1 MEFITDESLKQKM
14 IAKGKYIDASLVKL
28 NIPANIVALVDKN
41 IAQKYKILPFNY
53 DEEHQTLYI
62 VCNEDAL
69 LEQDEIEDIFST
81 RLNATIKLV
90 LTDNYNLK
98 EALKYYYK
106 VDLNTQ
112 SMAHEVQENIEDNAP
127 ILNKVKNIIADA
139 IEFGA
144 SDIHFLPYKFNNCY
158 SIKILYR
165 INGKNVNH
173 SADYDFTENEIPRIS
188 MAIKRLDTS
197 ASSDMLRKN
206 MPNKGSFLTKDK
218 LGNDVDVRISTM
230 PMVSGMEKVVLRLQQ
245 FLSKQ
250 KTLYDIGYLSKDID
264 IIKNQLKICPT
275 GLFIITGPTG
285 SGKTTTLHAQIGEV
299 VKNADY
305 EKIVVTIED
314 PVEIYNPNYCQVQ
327 IHETEDNA
335 TNFSSQK
342 ALQVILRQDPEI
354 ILYNEIRN
362 KTDAETVIQAGA
374 TGHQVFTTL
383 HANDCITAISR
394 LLDLGVSK
402 VSLLNQVNLISSQRL
417 IGILCP
423 HCQRE
428 YKLSESDKILLSE
441 SDKILLSEEEYNRLS
456 TIDLKQVGTVEQ
468 RNNCPHCNHT
478 GYINRIAIVEYVLF
492 NDDLKDILYHTSS
505 MKEIKEALKKNKFIS
520 MWEKGLDYV
529 VAGKTSLIELYNQIG
544 NKDAINNLINNL

>member
-14 IAKGKYIDASLVKL
+14 IDKGKYIDVSLVKL

-81 RLNATIKLV
+81 KLNATIKLV

-144 SDIHFLPYKFNNCY
+144 SDIHFLPYKFNNRY

-423 HCQRE
+423 YCQRE
-428 YKLSESDKILLSE
+428 YKLSE

-456 TIDLKQVGTVEQ
+456 TIDLKQIGTVEQ

>member
-14 IAKGKYIDASLVKL
+14 IDKGKYIDASLVKL

-81 RLNATIKLV
+81 KLNATIKLV

-144 SDIHFLPYKFNNCY
+144 SDIHFLPYKFNNRY

-342 ALQVILRQDPEI
+342 ALQVILRQDLEI

-441 SDKILLSEEEYNRLS
+441 EEYNRLS
-456 TIDLKQVGTVEQ
+456 TIDLKQIGTVEQ

>member
-14 IAKGKYIDASLVKL
+14 IDKGKYIDASLVKL

-81 RLNATIKLV
+81 KLNATIKLV

-144 SDIHFLPYKFNNCY
+144 SDIHFLPYKFNNRY

-428 YKLSESDKILLSE
+428 YKLFE

-456 TIDLKQVGTVEQ
+456 TIDLKQIGTVEQ

>member
-14 IAKGKYIDASLVKL
+14 IDKGKYIDASLVKL

-81 RLNATIKLV
+81 KLNATIKLV

-144 SDIHFLPYKFNNCY
+144 SDIHFLPYKFNNRY

-264 IIKNQLKICPT
+264 IIKKQLKICPT

-441 SDKILLSEEEYNRLS
+441 EEYNRLS
-456 TIDLKQVGTVEQ
+456 TIDLKQIGTVEQ

>member
-428 YKLSESDKILLSE
+428 YKLSESDKILLS
-441 SDKILLSEEEYNRLS
+441 KEEYNRLS
-456 TIDLKQVGTVEQ
+456 TIGLKQIGTVEQ
-468 RNNCPHCNHT
+468 RNSCPHCNHT

>member
-14 IAKGKYIDASLVKL
+14 IAKGKYIDASLAKL

-441 SDKILLSEEEYNRLS
+441 EEYNRLS

>member
-14 IAKGKYIDASLVKL
+14 IDKGKYIDVSLVKL

-81 RLNATIKLV
+81 KLNATIKLV

-144 SDIHFLPYKFNNCY
+144 SDIHFLPYKFNNRY

-402 VSLLNQVNLISSQRL
+402 VSLLNQVSLISSQRL

-441 SDKILLSEEEYNRLS
+441 EEYNRLS
-456 TIDLKQVGTVEQ
+456 TIDLKQIGTVEQ

>member
-14 IAKGKYIDASLVKL
+14 IDKGKYIDASLVKL

-81 RLNATIKLV
+81 KLNATIKLV

-144 SDIHFLPYKFNNCY
+144 SDIHFLPYKFNNRY

-218 LGNDVDVRISTM
+218 LENDVDVRISTM

-428 YKLSESDKILLSE
+428 YKLSESDKILLS
-441 SDKILLSEEEYNRLS
+441 KEEYNRLS
-456 TIDLKQVGTVEQ
+456 TIDLKQIGTVEQ

-544 NKDAINNLINNL
+544 NKDALNNLINNL

>member
-14 IAKGKYIDASLVKL
+14 IDKGKYIDASLVKL

-81 RLNATIKLV
+81 KLNATIKLV

-112 SMAHEVQENIEDNAP
+112 SIAHEVQENIEDNAP

-144 SDIHFLPYKFNNCY
+144 SDIHFLPYKFNNRY

-441 SDKILLSEEEYNRLS
+441 EEYNRLS
-456 TIDLKQVGTVEQ
+456 TIDLKQIGTVEQ

>member
-144 SDIHFLPYKFNNCY
+144 SDIHFLPYKFNNRY

-299 VKNADY
+299 VKKNADY

-428 YKLSESDKILLSE
+428 YKLSESDKILLS
-441 SDKILLSEEEYNRLS
+441 KEEYNRLS
-456 TIDLKQVGTVEQ
+456 TIDLKQIGTVEQ

>member
-144 SDIHFLPYKFNNCY
+144 SDIHFLPYKFNNRY

-188 MAIKRLDTS
+188 IAIKRLDTS

-441 SDKILLSEEEYNRLS
+441 EEYNRLS

>member
-1 MEFITDESLKQKM
+1 MKRKM
-14 IAKGKYIDASLVKL
+14 IYAAISYMLGLFFASFFTGWKFVFFVIGLSTVIIGTLVL
-28 NIPANIVALVDKN
+28 FR
-41 IAQKYKILPFNY
+41 QKYGKAVFLAVFF
-53 DEEHQTLYI
+53 
-62 VCNEDAL
+62 VFAMGM
-69 LEQDEIEDIFST
+69 
-81 RLNATIKLV
+81 
-90 LTDNYNLK
+90 YNL
-98 EALKYYYK
+98 
-106 VDLNTQ
+106 
-112 SMAHEVQENIEDNAP
+112 
-127 ILNKVKNIIADA
+127 
-139 IEFGA
+139 
-144 SDIHFLPYKFNNCY
+144 
-158 SIKILYR
+158 
-165 INGKNVNH
+165 
-173 SADYDFTENEIPRIS
+173 
-188 MAIKRLDTS
+188 
-197 ASSDMLRKN
+197 
-206 MPNKGSFLTKDK
+206 
-218 LGNDVDVRISTM
+218 
-230 PMVSGMEKVVLRLQQ
+230 
-245 FLSKQ
+245 
-250 KTLYDIGYLSKDID
+250 
-264 IIKNQLKICPT
+264 
-275 GLFIITGPTG
+275 
-285 SGKTTTLHAQIGEV
+285 
-299 VKNADY
+299 KNADY

-428 YKLSESDKILLSE
+428 YKLSESDKILLS
-441 SDKILLSEEEYNRLS
+441 KEEYNRLS
-456 TIDLKQVGTVEQ
+456 TIDLKQIGTVEQ

>member
-14 IAKGKYIDASLVKL
+14 IDKGKYIDASLVKL

-441 SDKILLSEEEYNRLS
+441 EEYNRLS

-505 MKEIKEALKKNKFIS
+505 MKEIKEVLKKNKFIS

>member
-14 IAKGKYIDASLVKL
+14 IDKGKYIDASLVKL

-81 RLNATIKLV
+81 KLNATIKLV

-441 SDKILLSEEEYNRLS
+441 EEYNRLS

-505 MKEIKEALKKNKFIS
+505 MKEIKEVLKKNKFIS

>member
-14 IAKGKYIDASLVKL
+14 IDKGKYIDASLVKL

-81 RLNATIKLV
+81 KLNATIKLV

-144 SDIHFLPYKFNNCY
+144 SDIHFLPYKFNNRY

-285 SGKTTTLHAQIGEV
+285 SGKTTTLHAKIGEV

-428 YKLSESDKILLSE
+428 YKLSELDKILLS
-441 SDKILLSEEEYNRLS
+441 KEEYNRLS
-456 TIDLKQVGTVEQ
+456 TIDLKQIGTVEQ

>member
-14 IAKGKYIDASLVKL
+14 IDKGKYIDASLVKL

-139 IEFGA
+139 TEFGA
-144 SDIHFLPYKFNNCY
+144 SDIHFLPYKFNNRY

-441 SDKILLSEEEYNRLS
+441 EEYNRLS
-456 TIDLKQVGTVEQ
+456 TIDLKQIGTVEQ

>member
-14 IAKGKYIDASLVKL
+14 IDKGKYIDASLVKL

-81 RLNATIKLV
+81 KLNATIKLV

-144 SDIHFLPYKFNNCY
+144 SDIHFLPYKFNNRY

-285 SGKTTTLHAQIGEV
+285 SGKTTTLHAKIGEV

-441 SDKILLSEEEYNRLS
+441 EEYNRLS
-456 TIDLKQVGTVEQ
+456 TIDLKQIGTVEQ
-468 RNNCPHCNHT
+468 RNNCLHCNHT

>member
-245 FLSKQ
+245 FWSKQ

-441 SDKILLSEEEYNRLS
+441 EEYNRLS

>member
-81 RLNATIKLV
+81 RLNAIIKLV

-441 SDKILLSEEEYNRLS
+441 EEYNRLS

>member
-14 IAKGKYIDASLVKL
+14 IDKGKYIDASLVKL

-81 RLNATIKLV
+81 KLNATIKLV

-144 SDIHFLPYKFNNCY
+144 SDIHFLPYKFNNRY

-423 HCQRE
+423 HCQRK
-428 YKLSESDKILLSE
+428 YKLSE

-456 TIDLKQVGTVEQ
+456 TIDLKQIGTVEQ

>member
-14 IAKGKYIDASLVKL
+14 IDKGKYIDASLVKL

-81 RLNATIKLV
+81 KLNATIKLV

-144 SDIHFLPYKFNNCY
+144 SDIHFLPYKFNNRY

-250 KTLYDIGYLSKDID
+250 KTLYDISYLSKDID

-441 SDKILLSEEEYNRLS
+441 EEYNRLS

>member
-14 IAKGKYIDASLVKL
+14 IDKGKYIDASLVKL

-81 RLNATIKLV
+81 KLNATIKLV

-144 SDIHFLPYKFNNCY
+144 SDIHFLPYKFNNRY

-230 PMVSGMEKVVLRLQQ
+230 PMISGMEKVVLRLQQ

-441 SDKILLSEEEYNRLS
+441 EEYNRLS
-456 TIDLKQVGTVEQ
+456 TIDLKQIGTVEQ

>member
-14 IAKGKYIDASLVKL
+14 IDKGKYIDASLVKL

-81 RLNATIKLV
+81 KLNATIKLV

-144 SDIHFLPYKFNNCY
+144 SDIHFLPYKFNNRY

-441 SDKILLSEEEYNRLS
+441 EEYNRLS

>member
-14 IAKGKYIDASLVKL
+14 IDKGKYIDASLVKL

-441 SDKILLSEEEYNRLS
+441 EEYNRLS

>member
-14 IAKGKYIDASLVKL
+14 IDKGKYIDASLVKL

-81 RLNATIKLV
+81 KLNATIKLV

-144 SDIHFLPYKFNNCY
+144 SDIHFLPYKFNNRY

-402 VSLLNQVNLISSQRL
+402 VSLLNQINLISSQRL

-441 SDKILLSEEEYNRLS
+441 EEYNRLS
-456 TIDLKQVGTVEQ
+456 TIDLKQIGTVEQ

>member
-144 SDIHFLPYKFNNCY
+144 SDIHFLPYKFNNRY

-428 YKLSESDKILLSE
+428 YKLSESDKILLS
-441 SDKILLSEEEYNRLS
+441 KEEYNRLS

-529 VAGKTSLIELYNQIG
+529 VAGKTSLIELYNQVG

>member
-14 IAKGKYIDASLVKL
+14 IDKGKYIDASLVKL

-81 RLNATIKLV
+81 KLNATIKLV

-139 IEFGA
+139 TEFGA
-144 SDIHFLPYKFNNCY
+144 SDIHFLPYKFNNRY

-441 SDKILLSEEEYNRLS
+441 EEYNRLS

>member
-112 SMAHEVQENIEDNAP
+112 SMAHEVQENKEDNAP

-441 SDKILLSEEEYNRLS
+441 EEYNRLS

>member
-14 IAKGKYIDASLVKL
+14 IDKGKYIDASLVKL

-81 RLNATIKLV
+81 KLNATIKLV

-144 SDIHFLPYKFNNCY
+144 SDIHFLPYKFNNRY

-173 SADYDFTENEIPRIS
+173 SANYDFTENEIPRIS

-250 KTLYDIGYLSKDID
+250 KTLYDIGYLSKNID

-441 SDKILLSEEEYNRLS
+441 EEYNRLS

-505 MKEIKEALKKNKFIS
+505 MKEIKEVLKKNKFIS

>member
-14 IAKGKYIDASLVKL
+14 IDKGKYIDASLVKL

-53 DEEHQTLYI
+53 DEEHQTIYI

-81 RLNATIKLV
+81 KLNATIKLV

-144 SDIHFLPYKFNNCY
+144 SDIHFLPYKFNNRY

-428 YKLSESDKILLSE
+428 YKLSESDKILLS
-441 SDKILLSEEEYNRLS
+441 KEEYNRLS

-529 VAGKTSLIELYNQIG
+529 VAGKTSLIELYNQVG

>member
-197 ASSDMLRKN
+197 ASSDMLRK
-206 MPNKGSFLTKDK
+206 
-218 LGNDVDVRISTM
+218 
-230 PMVSGMEKVVLRLQQ
+230 
-245 FLSKQ
+245 
-250 KTLYDIGYLSKDID
+250 
-264 IIKNQLKICPT
+264 IC
-275 GLFIITGPTG
+275 
-285 SGKTTTLHAQIGEV
+285 QI
-299 VKNADY
+299 
-305 EKIVVTIED
+305 
-314 PVEIYNPNYCQVQ
+314 
-327 IHETEDNA
+327 
-335 TNFSSQK
+335 K
-342 ALQVILRQDPEI
+342 AL
-354 ILYNEIRN
+354 
-362 KTDAETVIQAGA
+362 
-374 TGHQVFTTL
+374 F
-383 HANDCITAISR
+383 
-394 LLDLGVSK
+394 
-402 VSLLNQVNLISSQRL
+402 
-417 IGILCP
+417 
-423 HCQRE
+423 
-428 YKLSESDKILLSE
+428 
-441 SDKILLSEEEYNRLS
+441 
-456 TIDLKQVGTVEQ
+456 
-468 RNNCPHCNHT
+468 
-478 GYINRIAIVEYVLF
+478 
-492 NDDLKDILYHTSS
+492 
-505 MKEIKEALKKNKFIS
+505 
-520 MWEKGLDYV
+520 
-529 VAGKTSLIELYNQIG
+529 
-544 NKDAINNLINNL
+544 

>member
-139 IEFGA
+139 TEFGA
-144 SDIHFLPYKFNNCY
+144 SDIHFLPYKFNNRY

-441 SDKILLSEEEYNRLS
+441 EEYNRLS
-456 TIDLKQVGTVEQ
+456 TIDLKQIGTVEQ

>member
-14 IAKGKYIDASLVKL
+14 IDKGKYIDASLVKL

-428 YKLSESDKILLSE
+428 YKLSESDKILLS
-441 SDKILLSEEEYNRLS
+441 KEEYNRLS

>member
-127 ILNKVKNIIADA
+127 ILNKVKNIIAAA

-441 SDKILLSEEEYNRLS
+441 EEYNRLS

>member
-14 IAKGKYIDASLVKL
+14 IDKGKYIDASLVKL

-81 RLNATIKLV
+81 KLNATIKLV

-144 SDIHFLPYKFNNCY
+144 SDIHFLPYKFNNRY

-285 SGKTTTLHAQIGEV
+285 SGKTTTLHAKIGEV

-441 SDKILLSEEEYNRLS
+441 EEYNRLS
-456 TIDLKQVGTVEQ
+456 TIDLKQIGTVEQ

>member
-14 IAKGKYIDASLVKL
+14 IDKGKYIDASLVKL

-127 ILNKVKNIIADA
+127 ILNKIKNIIADA

-264 IIKNQLKICPT
+264 IIKNKLKICPT
-275 GLFIITGPTG
+275 GLYIITGPTG

-441 SDKILLSEEEYNRLS
+441 EEYNRLS

>member
-14 IAKGKYIDASLVKL
+14 IDKGKYIDASLVKL

-69 LEQDEIEDIFST
+69 LEQDEIENIFST
-81 RLNATIKLV
+81 KLNATIKLV

-441 SDKILLSEEEYNRLS
+441 EEYNRLS

>member
-14 IAKGKYIDASLVKL
+14 IDKGKYIDASLVKL

-69 LEQDEIEDIFST
+69 LEQDEIENIFST
-81 RLNATIKLV
+81 KLNATIKLV

-144 SDIHFLPYKFNNCY
+144 SDIHFLPYKFNNRY

-441 SDKILLSEEEYNRLS
+441 EEYNRLS
-456 TIDLKQVGTVEQ
+456 TIDLKQIGTVEQ

-505 MKEIKEALKKNKFIS
+505 MKEIKEVLKKNKFIS

>member
-230 PMVSGMEKVVLRLQQ
+230 PMLSGMEKVVLRLQQ

-441 SDKILLSEEEYNRLS
+441 EEYNRLS

>member
-14 IAKGKYIDASLVKL
+14 IDKGKYIDASLVKL

-69 LEQDEIEDIFST
+69 LEQDEIENIFST
-81 RLNATIKLV
+81 KLNATIKLV

-144 SDIHFLPYKFNNCY
+144 SDIHFLPYKFNNRY

-441 SDKILLSEEEYNRLS
+441 EEYNRLL
-456 TIDLKQVGTVEQ
+456 TIDLKQIGTVEQ